1 VTQMAYSA
9 TGLVFL
15 EVAGSEAQKRLFGA

>member
-1 VTQMAYSA
+1 MAYSA

-15 EVAGSEAQKRLFGA
+15 EVAGSEAQTRVFGA

>member
-1 VTQMAYSA
+1 MAYSA

-15 EVAGSEAQKRLFGA
+15 RLAGEAEHVRLLGP